1 MPVIR
6 EKQQFAIQPIGVARA
21 SSPGVTLG
29 QAISNS
35 ANKLNEIAFER
46 AAENAEKAGVDQ
58 AKSFD
63 STKLT
68 GINPETGAPVALDNI
83 TSMGRIQAEAYERII
98 DRRFEESIEN
108 EMMLKSKELA
118 MRHSNPSTYESL
130 MSDYIGEM
138 SKGAEG
144 PYSEYIN
151 NTGSVWLSKTK
162 LVLQDNAIREAKAAQ
177 KRAEAEANARR
188 ARLAF
193 QLGYN
198 GDVDGFNEL
207 SGMAIQSGEDL
218 ATFTGDASTVSKNQ
232 LELGAGFASAFA
244 IRTLGKLTSASDR
257 ISLREA
263 IQFGTQTEMSAEAAS
278 AYSVIRNAL
287 GNDALSM
294 VKLGESLSNEVS
306 FLNARPTKAETQR
319 LQLSETFG
327 VENRFLTREVEDK
340 THYNSA
346 LVDVADAYENLQET
360 YSTSELHAANYG
372 NDDWNKRVSNVGN
385 AEDQIL
391 SAGILSL
398 MDDLNLSQEQF
409 DNIRNGIKTGNLQP
423 LLLASGSIPER
434 TQNVLTQLLT
444 KADPKDALSAIESFS
459 AWQGGVEQR
468 QVAAANTFQDTHID
482 RLNAA
487 ILDGVPFEDVMAEFE
502 TGASK
507 GTKFPEGVV
516 ILEDTQA
523 IHSLRAELSKIGVTE
538 EILKE
543 VKGLASGTDVSL
555 ESTPELN
562 ARGIRGD
569 IESLLQNISNVDRR
583 KASVS
588 SMLDVLPKDQ
598 AIAAKALEVES
609 FDARVN
615 EISNPNN
622 PRTSDGIVEN
632 RDNLI
637 REINASSFLGAD
649 EKAKYI
655 SDINSNTGLQLA
667 GELMGN
673 LDSAADR
680 AEAVSYLQ
688 GTSDGLNLTEETRQ
702 NLDDLM
708 SPFSSSEDRDRMI
721 SEINNI
727 NTNLEDAKEMRDAA
741 NQNAAILTAA
751 ETPNGVIPNSSDR
764 KTSDFLSQ
772 SYLKE
777 FGLTAVPPDMFTN
790 IQELSAAASDPSNPR
805 HNEGQYTSKVLD
817 LASRGVVTQELNAYI
832 RAGMYGTE
840 YGGKL
845 VNINELAEVMTYIG
859 GGQDVMSAQQV
870 RSSML
875 SNSGFTMEEV
885 GVIEGAMTAR
895 LQGIPS
901 EYMPKVVEGLR
912 NTRLTDELFE
922 TQTGKNF
929 ATVVSKATD
938 TWFSGGTF
946 TTDLSLQK
954 GMISYARGLFLAGRS
969 EKEIDSIVGNFVS
982 EFFYSDRFTV
992 NPSSISQSHVSVGI
1006 ERTFPDN
1013 AQRSA
1018 ALQLYQVS
1026 EFARLGAENYPS
1038 LSPREQIEQGAILY
1052 RRENKYVMT
1061 NRSLITF
1068 GAGER
1073 TQSSIVFASRF
1084 NDTNMSAVFT
1094 PYRKNAFGDLEMIAD
1109 GTKISSNDPRI
1120 SMLAAQMSKLDLSV
1134 DRPDRVIEN
1143 YAINFFLNRGR

>member
-21 SSPGVTLG
+21 SSAGVTLG

-35 ANKLNEIAFER
+35 ANQLNEIAFKR
-46 AAENAEKAGVDQ
+46 AAENAEKTGVDQ

-83 TSMGRIQAEAYERII
+83 TSMGRIQADAYERII

-162 LVLQDNAIREAKAAQ
+162 LVLQDNAIRAAKAAQ

-188 ARLAF
+188 ARLAY

-198 GDVDGFNEL
+198 GDVDAFNEL
-207 SGMAIQSGEDL
+207 SGMAIQSGEDV
-218 ATFTGDASTVSKNQ
+218 ATFTGDVSTVSKNQ
-232 LELGAGFASAFA
+232 LELAAGFTSALA
-244 IRTLGKLTSASDR
+244 VRTLGKLTSASDR
-257 ISLREA
+257 ISFREA

-287 GNDALSM
+287 GNDARSM
-294 VKLGESLSNEVS
+294 VELGESLSNEIS
-306 FLNARPTKAETQR
+306 FLNARPTRAETER

-327 VENRFLTREVEDK
+327 VENRFLTQEVEDRS
-340 THYNSA
+340 HYNSA
-346 LVDVADAYENLQET
+346 LVDVASAYEDLQVR
-360 YSTSELHAANYG
+360 YSTSELNAANYG

-398 MDDLNLSQEQF
+398 MDGLNLSQEQF
-409 DNIRNGIKTGNLQP
+409 DNIRNGIKTANLQP
-423 LLLASGSIPER
+423 LLLASGPIPER
-434 TQNVLTQLLT
+434 TQSVLTQLLT
-444 KADPKDALSAIESFS
+444 KADPKDALSAIESM
-459 AWQGGVEQR
+459 AVWQGGVEQR
-468 QVAAANTFQDTHID
+468 QVAAANTFYDTNLD
-482 RLNAA
+482 RQIAA
-487 ILDGVPFEDVMAEFE
+487 ILDGEPYEDVVAEYE
-502 TGASK
+502 AGASK
-507 GTKFPEGVV
+507 GTNFQEGLG
-516 ILEDTQA
+516 ILEDTLA
-523 IHSLRAELSKIGVTE
+523 IHTLRSRLSEIGVSE
-538 EILKE
+538 ELLKE
-543 VKGLASGTDVSL
+543 VKGLASGTDVSS

-562 ARGIRGD
+562 ARGFRD
-569 IESLLQNISNVDRR
+569 EVNSLLQNISNVDRR

-598 AIAAKALEVES
+598 AIAARAMEVERL
-609 FDARVN
+609 DALVN
-615 EISNPNN
+615 EISVFEGI
-622 PRTSDGIVEN
+622 RTTDGIVEN

-637 REINASSFLGAD
+637 REINASSLLSAD

-667 GELMGN
+667 GEIMGN
-673 LDSAADR
+673 LNSAKR
-680 AEAVSYLQ
+680 AEAVTYLQ
-688 GTSDGLNLTEETRQ
+688 GTSDGSNLTEETRQ
-702 NLDDLM
+702 NLDDVM
-708 SPFSSSEDRDRMI
+708 SSFSSSEDRDRII
-721 SEINNI
+721 SEVNGI
-727 NTNLEDAKEMRDAA
+727 NTNLGKAEEMRAVA
-741 NQNAAILTAA
+741 HAETAILTAA
-751 ETPNGVIPNSSDR
+751 ETPNGVIPNSSDP
-764 KTSDFLSQ
+764 KTADLLSKK
-772 SYLKE
+772 YLGE
-777 FGLTAVPPDMFTN
+777 FNLTAVPPDMFVN
-790 IQELSAAASDPSNPR
+790 IRELSAAASDPSDPR
-805 HNEGQYTSKVLD
+805 HNEGQYLAKVLD
-817 LASRGVVTQELNAYI
+817 LASRGVVSQELNTFI
-832 RAGMYGTE
+832 RAGLRGAE

-845 VNINELAEVMTYIG
+845 VNINELAEVMTFIG
-859 GGQDVMSAQQV
+859 GGQDAISAQQV

-875 SNSGFTMEEV
+875 NNSGFDMTEV
-885 GVIEGAMTAR
+885 GIIEGVMNAR
-895 LQGIPS
+895 LLGVPS
-901 EYMPKVVEGLR
+901 EYMPRIVEGLR
-912 NTRLTDELFE
+912 DANLTNERFE
-922 TQTGKNF
+922 AQTGKNF
-929 ATVVSKATD
+929 ATVVLKATD
-938 TWFSGGTF
+938 TWFSGGKF
-946 TTDLSLQK
+946 TTDLGLQK
-954 GMISYARGLFLAGRS
+954 EMISFARGLFLAGRS

-982 EFFYSDRFTV
+982 ESFYSDNFSIS
-992 NPSSISQSHVSVGI
+992 PSSLSQNNVRVGI

-1026 EFARLGAENYPS
+1026 EYARIGAEEFPN
-1038 LSPREQIEQGAILY
+1038 LSPREQIEQGAEVY
-1052 RRENKYVMT
+1052 KRSNKYVMT

-1073 TQSSIVFASRF
+1073 TQSSITFAPRY

-1120 SMLAAQMSKLDLSV
+1120 SMLAAQMSKLDLSG
-1134 DRPDRVIEN
+1134 DRPDKAIEN

>member
-21 SSPGVTLG
+21 STAGVTLG

-35 ANKLNEIAFER
+35 ANQLNEIAFKR
-46 AAENAEKAGVDQ
+46 AAENAEKTGVDQ

-162 LVLQDNAIREAKAAQ
+162 LVLQDNAIRAAKAAQ
-177 KRAEAEANARR
+177 KKAEAEANARR
-188 ARLAF
+188 VNLAYNIGRNNDWDALHELTGQARA
-193 QLGYN
+193 
-198 GDVDGFNEL
+198 
-207 SGMAIQSGEDL
+207 SGEDV
-218 ATFTGDASTVSKNQ
+218 ATFTGDVSAMSKSQ
-232 LELGAGFASAFA
+232 RDLAGAFA
-244 IRTLGKLTSASDR
+244 AGYAPSALADLSPAGRTNLR
-257 ISLREA
+257 IALEIGVPSNMDAKSFEA
-263 IQFGTQTEMSAEAAS
+263 
-278 AYSVIRNAL
+278 YKNIRNLL
-287 GNDALSM
+287 GNDAVEM
-294 VKLGESLSNEVS
+294 AKLGNSLSGEVSLLNSVPTQADIEATNLSNE
-306 FLNARPTKAETQR
+306 
-319 LQLSETFG
+319 FG
-327 VENRFLTREVEDK
+327 VENQRLTLLNENNNFLNYSQSNFLGTLERYKKRFSLEG
-340 THYNSA
+340 
-346 LVDVADAYENLQET
+346 VDPSSFT
-360 YSTSELHAANYG
+360 K
-372 NDDWNKRVSNVGN
+372 DDWNKRVSNN
-385 AEDQIL
+385 AEAENQIL
-391 SAGILSL
+391 SGGILSL
-398 MDDLNLSQEQF
+398 IDKSNPSQEQLE
-409 DNIRNGIKTGNLQP
+409 NIKNGIKTGNLEP
-423 LLLASGSIPER
+423 LFLMSNSVSEETKNALSGLLNI
-434 TQNVLTQLLT
+434 
-444 KADPKDALSAIESFS
+444 ADPKIALSAIESFS

-468 QVAAANTFQDTHID
+468 QVAAANTFHDTNLD

-487 ILDGVPFEDVMAEFE
+487 ILDGQPYEDVVAEYE
-502 TGASK
+502 AGASK
-507 GTKFPEGVV
+507 GAKFPEGVV

-523 IHSLRAELSKIGVTE
+523 IQTLRSVLSEVGVTE
-538 EILKE
+538 ELLKE

-562 ARGIRGD
+562 ARGLRGD
-569 IESLLQNISNVDRR
+569 IEGLLQNISNVDRR

-598 AIAAKALEVES
+598 AIAAKGLEVES

-615 EISNPNN
+615 EISTPNA
-622 PRTSDGIVEN
+622 PRTTDGIVEN

-637 REINASSFLGAD
+637 REINASSLLSAD

-667 GELMGN
+667 VEIMGN

-680 AEAVSYLQ
+680 AEAVSYFQ

-702 NLDDLM
+702 NLDDVM
-708 SPFSSSEDRDRMI
+708 SSFSSSEDRDRII
-721 SEINNI
+721 SEVNNI
-727 NTNLEDAKEMRDAA
+727 NTNIGKAEEMRAA
-741 NQNAAILTAA
+741 AHAETAVLTAA
-751 ETPNGVIPNSSDR
+751 ETPNGVIPNSSDP
-764 KTSDFLSQ
+764 KTADLLSEA
-772 SYLKE
+772 YLGKL
-777 FGLTAVPPDMFTN
+777 GLTAVPPDMFTN
-790 IQELSAAASDPSNPR
+790 IQELSAAASDPSDPR
-805 HNEGQYTSKVLD
+805 HNEGQYLAKVLD
-817 LASRGVVTQELNAYI
+817 LASRGVVSQELNTFI
-832 RAGMYGTE
+832 RAGLRGAE

-845 VNINELAEVMTYIG
+845 VNINDLAEVMTYIG
-859 GGQDVMSAQQV
+859 GGQDAISAQQV

-875 SNSGFTMEEV
+875 TNSGFDMTEV
-885 GVIEGAMTAR
+885 GIIEGVMNAR
-895 LQGIPS
+895 LLGVPS
-901 EYMPKVVEGLR
+901 EYMPRIIEGLR
-912 NTRLTDELFE
+912 DAKLTDELFE

-929 ATVVSKATD
+929 ATVVLKATD
-938 TWFSGGTF
+938 TWFSGGKF
-946 TTDLSLQK
+946 TTDLNLQK
-954 GMISYARGLFLAGRS
+954 EMISFARGLFLAGRS

-982 EFFYSDRFTV
+982 ESFYSDNFSIS
-992 NPSSISQSHVSVGI
+992 PSSLSQNNVRVGI

-1073 TQSSIVFASRF
+1073 TQSSIVFAPRY

-1094 PYRKNAFGDLEMIAD
+1094 PYRKNVYGDLEMIAD

-1120 SMLAAQMSKLDLSV
+1120 SMLAAQMAKLDLSG